1 MEKIN
6 GINKIKKIIRIIML
20 VVIALIAIYAIFV
33 AIPSKKNKDE
43 GIENINNKYILYKRD
58 SSLYKENFEKLRTIL
73 ETSPVDNKEQAETI
87 VKLFVIDFY
96 TLDNKNDNTDIG
108 GLQYVHS
115 NLKDNLV
122 LNASSTMYKYIKT
135 TKELPKVKSINSVD
149 TRETTYKIND
159 KDYSAYAITINWEYD
174 KDLGYEKQGTF
185 IVVNDNGNL
194 SIVEKQEGL

>member
-6 GINKIKKIIRIIML
+6 QINKIKKILRIVML
-20 VVIALIAIYAIFV
+20 VVVALIAIYAIFV

-58 SSLYKENFEKLRTIL
+58 SNLYKENFEKLRTIL
-73 ETSPVDNKEQAETI
+73 ETSPVDNKEYAETI

-96 TLDNKNDNTDIG
+96 TLDNKDENTDIG

-135 TKELPKVKSINSVD
+135 TKELPRVKSITSVD
-149 TRETTYKIND
+149 TKETTYKISD

-185 IVVNDNGNL
+185 IVVNDNGDL
-194 SIVEKQEGL
+194 SIVEK

>member
-73 ETSPVDNKEQAETI
+73 ETSPVDNKEYAETI

-135 TKELPKVKSINSVD
+135 TKELPKVKSITSVD
-149 TRETTYKIND
+149 SRETTYKIND
-159 KDYSAYAITINWEYD
+159 NDYSAYAITINWEYD

-194 SIVEKQEGL
+194 SIVEK

>member
-20 VVIALIAIYAIFV
+20 VVVALIAIYAIFV

-58 SSLYKENFEKLRTIL
+58 RSLYKENFEKLRTIL
-73 ETSPVDNKEQAETI
+73 ETSPVDNKEYAETI

-96 TLDNKNDNTDIG
+96 TLDNKDENTDIG

-135 TKELPKVKSINSVD
+135 TKELPKVKSITSVD

-194 SIVEKQEGL
+194 SIVEK

>member
-73 ETSPVDNKEQAETI
+73 ETSPVDNKKYAETI

-135 TKELPKVKSINSVD
+135 TKELPKVKSITSVD

-194 SIVEKQEGL
+194 SMVEK

>member
-135 TKELPKVKSINSVD
+135 TKELPKVKSITSVD

>member
-58 SSLYKENFEKLRTIL
+58 SNLYKENFEKLRTIL
-73 ETSPVDNKEQAETI
+73 ETSPVDNKEYAETI

-96 TLDNKNDNTDIG
+96 TLDNKDENTDIG

-135 TKELPKVKSINSVD
+135 TKELPKVKSITSID
-149 TRETTYKIND
+149 TKETTYKISD

-185 IVVNDNGNL
+185 IVVNDNGDL
-194 SIVEKQEGL
+194 SIVEK

>member
-20 VVIALIAIYAIFV
+20 VVIVLIAIYAIFV

-43 GIENINNKYILYKRD
+43 GIENINNKYTLYKRD

-73 ETSPVDNKEQAETI
+73 ETSPVDNKEYAETI

-122 LNASSTMYKYIKT
+122 LNASSTMYKYIRT
-135 TKELPKVKSINSVD
+135 TKELPKVKSITSVD
-149 TRETTYKIND
+149 SRETTYKIND

-194 SIVEKQEGL
+194 SIVEK

>member
-73 ETSPVDNKEQAETI
+73 ETSPVDNKEYAETI

-185 IVVNDNGNL
+185 IVVNDNGDL
-194 SIVEKQEGL
+194 SIVEK

>member
-73 ETSPVDNKEQAETI
+73 ETSPVDNKEYAETI

-135 TKELPKVKSINSVD
+135 TKELPKVKSITSVD
-149 TRETTYKIND
+149 SRETTYKIND

-185 IVVNDNGNL
+185 IVVNDNENL
-194 SIVEKQEGL
+194 SIVEK

>member
-73 ETSPVDNKEQAETI
+73 ETSPVDNKEYAEII

-96 TLDNKNDNTDIG
+96 TLDNKDENTDIG

-135 TKELPKVKSINSVD
+135 TKELPKVKSITSVD

-194 SIVEKQEGL
+194 SIVEK

>member
-20 VVIALIAIYAIFV
+20 VVVALIAIYAIFV

-43 GIENINNKYILYKRD
+43 GIEIINNKYILYKRD

-73 ETSPVDNKEQAETI
+73 ETSPVDNKEYAETI

-135 TKELPKVKSINSVD
+135 TKELPKVKSITSVD

-194 SIVEKQEGL
+194 SIVEK

>member
-20 VVIALIAIYAIFV
+20 VVVALIAIYAIFV

-73 ETSPVDNKEQAETI
+73 ETSPVDNKKYAENI

-96 TLDNKNDNTDIG
+96 TLDNKDENTDIG

-135 TKELPKVKSINSVD
+135 TKELPKVKSITSVD

-185 IVVNDNGNL
+185 IVVNDNENL
-194 SIVEKQEGL
+194 SIVEK

>member
-6 GINKIKKIIRIIML
+6 EINKIKKIIRIIML
-20 VVIALIAIYAIFV
+20 VVVALIAIYAIFV
-33 AIPSKKNKDE
+33 AIPSKKNKEE

-58 SSLYKENFEKLRTIL
+58 SNLYKENFEKLRTIL
-73 ETSPVDNKEQAETI
+73 ETSPVDNKEYAETI

-96 TLDNKNDNTDIG
+96 TLDNKDENTDIG

-135 TKELPKVKSINSVD
+135 TKELPRVKSITSVD
-149 TRETTYKIND
+149 TKETTYKISD

-185 IVVNDNGNL
+185 IVVNDNGDL
-194 SIVEKQEGL
+194 SIVEK

>member
-6 GINKIKKIIRIIML
+6 EINKIKKIIRIIML
-20 VVIALIAIYAIFV
+20 VVVVLIAIYAIFV

-58 SSLYKENFEKLRTIL
+58 SNLYKENFEKLRTIL
-73 ETSPVDNKEQAETI
+73 ETSPVDNKEYAETI

-96 TLDNKNDNTDIG
+96 TLDNKDENTDIG

-135 TKELPKVKSINSVD
+135 TKELPKVKSITSVD
-149 TRETTYKIND
+149 TKETTYKISD

-185 IVVNDNGNL
+185 IVVNDNGDL
-194 SIVEKQEGL
+194 SIVEK

>member
-73 ETSPVDNKEQAETI
+73 ETSPVDNKEYAETI

-135 TKELPKVKSINSVD
+135 TKELPKVKSITSVD

-159 KDYSAYAITINWEYD
+159 KDNSAYAITINWEYD

-194 SIVEKQEGL
+194 SIVEK

>member
-73 ETSPVDNKEQAETI
+73 ETSPVDNKEYAETI

-96 TLDNKNDNTDIG
+96 TLDNKDENTDIG

-135 TKELPKVKSINSVD
+135 TKELPKVKSITSVD

-194 SIVEKQEGL
+194 SIVEK

>member
-33 AIPSKKNKDE
+33 AIPSNKNKDE

-73 ETSPVDNKEQAETI
+73 ETSPVDNKEYAETI

-135 TKELPKVKSINSVD
+135 TKELPKVKSITSVD
-149 TRETTYKIND
+149 TKETTYKIND

-194 SIVEKQEGL
+194 SIVEK

>member
-20 VVIALIAIYAIFV
+20 VVVALIAIYAIFV

-73 ETSPVDNKEQAETI
+73 ETSPVDNKEYAETI

-135 TKELPKVKSINSVD
+135 TKELPKVKSITSVD

-194 SIVEKQEGL
+194 SIGEK

>member
-1 MEKIN
+1 MVKIN
-6 GINKIKKIIRIIML
+6 GINKLKKIIRIIML
-20 VVIALIAIYAIFV
+20 VVVALIAIYAIFV

-73 ETSPVDNKEQAETI
+73 ETSPVDNKKYAETI

-135 TKELPKVKSINSVD
+135 TKELPKVKSITSVA

-185 IVVNDNGNL
+185 IVINDNENL
-194 SIVEKQEGL
+194 SIVEK

>member
-6 GINKIKKIIRIIML
+6 EINKIKKIIRIIML
-20 VVIALIAIYAIFV
+20 VVVALIAIYAIFV

-58 SSLYKENFEKLRTIL
+58 SNLYKENFEKLRTIL
-73 ETSPVDNKEQAETI
+73 ETSPVDNKEYAETI

-96 TLDNKNDNTDIG
+96 TLDNKDENTDIG

-135 TKELPKVKSINSVD
+135 TKELPRVKSITSID
-149 TRETTYKIND
+149 TKETTYKISD

-185 IVVNDNGNL
+185 IVVNDNGDL
-194 SIVEKQEGL
+194 SIVEK

>member
-6 GINKIKKIIRIIML
+6 QINKIKKILRIVML

-58 SSLYKENFEKLRTIL
+58 SNLYKENFEKLRTIL
-73 ETSPVDNKEQAETI
+73 ETSPVDNKEYAETI

-96 TLDNKNDNTDIG
+96 TLDNKDDNTDIG

-135 TKELPKVKSINSVD
+135 TKELPKVKSITSVD
-149 TRETTYKIND
+149 TRETSYKISD

-185 IVVNDNGNL
+185 IVVNDNGDL
-194 SIVEKQEGL
+194 SIVEK

>member
-73 ETSPVDNKEQAETI
+73 ETSPVDNKEYAEII

-135 TKELPKVKSINSVD
+135 TKELPKVKSITSVD

-194 SIVEKQEGL
+194 SIVEK

>member
-73 ETSPVDNKEQAETI
+73 ETSPVDNKKYAETI

-122 LNASSTMYKYIKT
+122 LNASSTVYKYIKT
-135 TKELPKVKSINSVD
+135 TKELPKVKSITSVD
-149 TRETTYKIND
+149 TKETTYKIND

-185 IVVNDNGNL
+185 IVVNDNENL
-194 SIVEKQEGL
+194 SIVEK

>member
-6 GINKIKKIIRIIML
+6 EINKLKKIIRIIML
-20 VVIALIAIYAIFV
+20 VVVVLIAIYAIFV

-58 SSLYKENFEKLRTIL
+58 SNLYKENFEKLRTIL
-73 ETSPVDNKEQAETI
+73 ETSPVDNKEYAETI

-96 TLDNKNDNTDIG
+96 TLDNKDENTDIG

-135 TKELPKVKSINSVD
+135 TKELPKVKSITSID
-149 TRETTYKIND
+149 TKETTYKISD

-185 IVVNDNGNL
+185 IVVNDNGDL
-194 SIVEKQEGL
+194 SIVEK

>member
-73 ETSPVDNKEQAETI
+73 ETSPVDNKEYAETI

-135 TKELPKVKSINSVD
+135 TQELPKVKSITSVD

-185 IVVNDNGNL
+185 IVVNDNENL
-194 SIVEKQEGL
+194 SIVEK

>member
-6 GINKIKKIIRIIML
+6 EINKIKKIIRIIML

-73 ETSPVDNKEQAETI
+73 ETSPVDNKEYAETI

-122 LNASSTMYKYIKT
+122 LNASSTMYKYIRT
-135 TKELPKVKSINSVD
+135 TKELPKVKSITSVD
-149 TRETTYKIND
+149 SRETTYKIND

-194 SIVEKQEGL
+194 SIVEK

>member
-6 GINKIKKIIRIIML
+6 EINKMKKIIRIIML
-20 VVIALIAIYAIFV
+20 VVVAVIAIYAIFV
-33 AIPSKKNKDE
+33 AIPSKKKKDE

-73 ETSPVDNKEQAETI
+73 DTSPVDNKEYAETI

-96 TLDNKNDNTDIG
+96 TLDNKDDNTDIG

-135 TKELPKVKSINSVD
+135 TKELPRVKSITSVD
-149 TRETTYKIND
+149 TSETTYKIND

-174 KDLGYEKQGTF
+174 KDLGYEQQGSF

-194 SIVEKQEGL
+194 SIVEK

>member
-73 ETSPVDNKEQAETI
+73 ETSPVDNKKYAETI

-135 TKELPKVKSINSVD
+135 TKELPKVKSITSVD
-149 TRETTYKIND
+149 SRETTYKIND

-194 SIVEKQEGL
+194 SIVEK

>member
-73 ETSPVDNKEQAETI
+73 ETSPVDNKKYAEII

-96 TLDNKNDNTDIG
+96 TLNNKNDNTDIG

-135 TKELPKVKSINSVD
+135 TKELPKVKSITSVD
-149 TRETTYKIND
+149 SRETTYKIND

-194 SIVEKQEGL
+194 SIVEK

>member
-6 GINKIKKIIRIIML
+6 EINKIKKIIRIIML
-20 VVIALIAIYAIFV
+20 VVVALIAIYAIFV

-58 SSLYKENFEKLRTIL
+58 SNLYKENFEKLRTIL
-73 ETSPVDNKEQAETI
+73 ETSPVDNKEYAETI

-96 TLDNKNDNTDIG
+96 TLDNKDENTDIG

-135 TKELPKVKSINSVD
+135 TKELPRVKSITSVD
-149 TRETTYKIND
+149 TKETTYKISD

-185 IVVNDNGNL
+185 IVVNDNGDL
-194 SIVEKQEGL
+194 SIVEK

>member
-1 MEKIN
+1 
-6 GINKIKKIIRIIML
+6 ML
-20 VVIALIAIYAIFV
+20 VVVALIAIYAIFV

-73 ETSPVDNKEQAETI
+73 ETSPVDNKEYAETI

-135 TKELPKVKSINSVD
+135 TKELPKVKSITSVD

-185 IVVNDNGNL
+185 IVVNDNENL
-194 SIVEKQEGL
+194 SIVEK

>member
-58 SSLYKENFEKLRTIL
+58 SNLYKENFEKLRTIL
-73 ETSPVDNKEQAETI
+73 ETSPVDNKEYAETI

-135 TKELPKVKSINSVD
+135 TKELPRVKSITSVD
-149 TRETTYKIND
+149 TRETAYKIND

-194 SIVEKQEGL
+194 SIVEK

>member
-20 VVIALIAIYAIFV
+20 VVIALIEIYAIFV
-33 AIPSKKNKDE
+33 AIYSKKNKDE

-73 ETSPVDNKEQAETI
+73 ETSPVDNKEYAETI

-135 TKELPKVKSINSVD
+135 TKELPKVKSITSVD

-194 SIVEKQEGL
+194 SIVEK

>member
-20 VVIALIAIYAIFV
+20 VVVALIAIYAIFV

-73 ETSPVDNKEQAETI
+73 ETSPIDNKEYAETI

-135 TKELPKVKSINSVD
+135 TKELPKVKSITSVD

-194 SIVEKQEGL
+194 SIVEK

>member
-33 AIPSKKNKDE
+33 AIPSKKNKDK

-58 SSLYKENFEKLRTIL
+58 STLYKENFEKLRTIL
-73 ETSPVDNKEQAETI
+73 ETSPVDNQEYAETI

-135 TKELPKVKSINSVD
+135 TKELPKVKSITSVD

-185 IVVNDNGNL
+185 IVINDNENL
-194 SIVEKQEGL
+194 SIVEK

>member
-20 VVIALIAIYAIFV
+20 VVVALIAIYAIFV

-73 ETSPVDNKEQAETI
+73 ETSPVDNKEYAETI

-135 TKELPKVKSINSVD
+135 TKELPRVKSITSVD

-185 IVVNDNGNL
+185 IVVNDNENL
-194 SIVEKQEGL
+194 SIVEK

>member
-20 VVIALIAIYAIFV
+20 VVITLIAIYAIFV

-73 ETSPVDNKEQAETI
+73 ETSPVDNKEYAETI

-135 TKELPKVKSINSVD
+135 TKELPKVKSITSVD

-194 SIVEKQEGL
+194 SIVEK

>member
-6 GINKIKKIIRIIML
+6 EINKIKKIIRIIML
-20 VVIALIAIYAIFV
+20 VVVALIAIYAIFV
-33 AIPSKKNKDE
+33 AIPSKKNKNE

-58 SSLYKENFEKLRTIL
+58 SNLYKENFDKLRTIL
-73 ETSPVDNKEQAETI
+73 ETSPVDNKEYAETI

-96 TLDNKNDNTDIG
+96 TLDNKDENTDIG

-135 TKELPKVKSINSVD
+135 TKELPRVKSITSVD
-149 TRETTYKIND
+149 AKETTYKISD

-185 IVVNDNGNL
+185 IVVNDNGDL
-194 SIVEKQEGL
+194 SIVEK

>member
-20 VVIALIAIYAIFV
+20 VVVALIAIYAIFV

-73 ETSPVDNKEQAETI
+73 ETSPVDNKEYAETI

-96 TLDNKNDNTDIG
+96 TLDNKDENTDIG

-135 TKELPKVKSINSVD
+135 TKELPKVKSITSVD
-149 TRETTYKIND
+149 TKETTYKISD

-185 IVVNDNGNL
+185 IVVNDNENL
-194 SIVEKQEGL
+194 SIVEK

>member
-20 VVIALIAIYAIFV
+20 VVVALIAIYAIFV

-73 ETSPVDNKEQAETI
+73 ETSPVDNKEYAETI

-135 TKELPKVKSINSVD
+135 TKELPRVKSITSVD

-194 SIVEKQEGL
+194 SIVEK